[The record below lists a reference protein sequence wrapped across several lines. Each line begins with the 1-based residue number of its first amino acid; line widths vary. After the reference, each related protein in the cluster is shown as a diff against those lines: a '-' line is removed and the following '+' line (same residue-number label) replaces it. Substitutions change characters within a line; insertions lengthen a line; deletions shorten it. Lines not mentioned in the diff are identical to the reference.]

1 MSSVFARAFR
11 VRWSET
17 NAAGQV
23 DITSY
28 LRYLVETAWDWGAAG
43 GLSLEECHAL
53 GLAWVMRETQFS
65 FHRPLHFNDRFEFTI
80 WLLQWRRVRGTRAFE
95 LKLED
100 GGEVLAQ
107 GAQQVVLL
115 DSHTMRPTAPPE
127 HLFDFYTLEDPRIL
141 PVQRFPRVPPAPESA
156 FVMERRV
163 EERDLDQLGII
174 DNTVFGAHAE
184 EAAARALS
192 AAGWSPAKLREQ
204 GLAVAYRRFHILHQA
219 PAVWGDR
226 LAVSAYLLGLDDTG
240 GEWVITT
247 ERPADGAPIS
257 TCVLAWTLVDRASGE
272 AQRLPESLSGALG
285 GLGHSP
291 APAVD

>member
-1 MSSVFARAFR
+1 

-17 NAAGQV
+17 NADGWV

-43 GLSLEECHAL
+43 GLSLEECESL
-53 GLAWVMRETQFS
+53 GLAWVMRETQFNL
-65 FHRPLHFNDRFEFTI
+65 HRPLHYDDRFDFTI
-80 WLLQWRRVRGTRAFE
+80 WLLQWRRVRGTRVFE
-95 LKLED
+95 LKLQD
-100 GGEVLAQ
+100 GGEVVAQ

-115 DSHTMRPTAPPE
+115 DGQTMRPTSPPE
-127 HLFDFYTLEDPRIL
+127 QVLDYYRLEDPRIL
-141 PVQRFPRVPPAPESA
+141 PVQRFPRVPPPPESA

-163 EERDLDQLGII
+163 EERDLDQLGIV

-192 AAGWSPAKLREQ
+192 AAGWSPAKLRER

-219 PAVWGDR
+219 PAEWGDR
-226 LAVSAYLLGLDDTG
+226 LAVSAYLSGLDGTG

-247 ERPADGAPIS
+247 ERPADGAPIG
-257 TCVLAWTLVDRASGE
+257 TCILGWMLVDRATGDARS
-272 AQRLPESLSGALG
+272 LPESLRVELSRG
-285 GLGHSP
+285 SEE
-291 APAVD
+291 

>member
-28 LRYLVETAWDWGAAG
+28 LRYLVETAWDWGTAG
-43 GLSLEECHAL
+43 GLSLDECHAL
-53 GLAWVMRETQFS
+53 GLAWVMRETQFD
-65 FHRPLHFNDRFEFTI
+65 FFRPLYFDDRFEFTI
-80 WLLQWRRVRGTRAFE
+80 WMLQWRRVRGTRAFE
-95 LKLED
+95 LKLQD
-100 GGEVLAQ
+100 GGEVVAQ

-115 DSHTMRPTAPPE
+115 DSQTMRPTAPPE
-127 HLFDFYTLEDPRIL
+127 HLLDFYTLDDPRIL
-141 PVQRFPRVPPAPESA
+141 PVQRFPRVPPPPESA
-156 FVMERRV
+156 FVMKRRV
-163 EERDLDQLGII
+163 EERDLDQLGIV

-192 AAGWSPAKLREQ
+192 AVGWSPAELRER
-204 GLAVAYRRFHILHQA
+204 GLAVAYRRFHILHQT

-226 LAVSAYLLGLDDTG
+226 LAVSAYLSGLDDTG
-240 GEWVITT
+240 GEWVIAT

-257 TCVLAWTLVDRASGE
+257 SCILGWTLVDRATRE
-272 AQRLPESLSGALG
+272 AQCLPESLTAALSRRG
-285 GLGHSP
+285 
-291 APAVD
+291 VRNERE

>member
-1 MSSVFARAFR
+1 MSKYFTRTFR

-28 LRYLVETAWDWGAAG
+28 LRYLVETAWDWGTAG
-43 GLSLEECHAL
+43 GLSLDECHAL
-53 GLAWVMRETQFS
+53 GLAWIMRETQFS
-65 FHRPLHFNDRFEFTI
+65 FYRPLRFNERFEFTI

-95 LKLED
+95 LKLQD
-100 GGEVLAQ
+100 GGEVVAQ

-115 DSHTMRPTAPPE
+115 DSQTMRPVSPPE
-127 HLFDFYTLEDPRIL
+127 HLFDYYLLEDPRLL
-141 PVQRFPRVPPAPESA
+141 PVQRFPRVPPPPESA

-163 EERDLDQLGII
+163 EERDLDQLNIV

-192 AAGWSPAKLREQ
+192 AVGWSPAVLRDR
-204 GLAVAYRRFHILHQA
+204 GLAIAYRRFHILHQS

-226 LAVSAYLLGLDDTG
+226 LAVNTYLLGLDDTG
-240 GEWVITT
+240 GEWVIAT
-247 ERPADGAPIS
+247 ERPADGAPVS
-257 TCVLAWTLVDRASGE
+257 TCILGWELVDRASGE
-272 AQRLPESLSGALG
+272 ARSLPESLAAVLG
-285 GLGHSP
+285 ERVAGGS
-291 APAVD
+291 A